1 MKLELVYIG
10 EHTSRF
16 IYGQVYKA
24 IHFTEDTT
32 TIIDKDG
39 VPMDFSNFVLH
50 HWFRQKDQW
59 REEQIEKILSI

>member
-1 MKLELVYIG
+1 MTLELVYIG

-16 IYGQVYKA
+16 IHGQVYKT
-24 IHFTEDTT
+24 IYITEDTT

-50 HWFRQKDQW
+50 HWFRQKSQW
-59 REEQIEKILSI
+59 RDEQIEKILSI